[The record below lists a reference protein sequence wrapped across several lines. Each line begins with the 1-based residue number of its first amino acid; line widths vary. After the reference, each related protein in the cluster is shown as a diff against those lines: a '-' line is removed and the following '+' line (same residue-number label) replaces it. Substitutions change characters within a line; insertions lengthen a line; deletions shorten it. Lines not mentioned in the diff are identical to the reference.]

1 MTLSLEDLAA
11 EVIAGKSTE
20 CLCNE
25 FAHLIVEL
33 SAENKRLKAE
43 NDLLKREVFEN
54 E

>member
-1 MTLSLEDLAA
+1 MTLSLEDIAGK
-11 EVIAGKSTE
+11 VIAGESME

-33 SAENKRLKAE
+33 VSENKRLKAE

-54 E
+54 